1 MDVKNFAIGIICYF
15 FAQGLAYFQTNG
27 QFISEWFAKNPL
39 MVSIFVGVPT
49 GMMYIYGTKYLVLAT
64 PEGMLWPSRILAFAT
79 GIVVFALFTYLFTGE
94 GVTLKTGVCLALAGI
109 IVAIQLL
116 WK

>member
-1 MDVKNFAIGIICYF
+1 
-15 FAQGLAYFQTNG
+15 
-27 QFISEWFAKNPL
+27 
-39 MVSIFVGVPT
+39 
-49 GMMYIYGTKYLVLAT
+49 
-64 PEGMLWPSRILAFAT
+64 MLWPSRILAFAT